1 MANPRA
7 VLPTEFDE
15 AIWHVLNG
23 DGILFA
29 GAGLSRGATN
39 LRNEPF
45 KTASEFADSLA
56 LRVGLPAGTPL
67 SLVADEF
74 AAIQGD
80 DSLIAE
86 LNQEFSTREVAPYHI
101 RIATLPWR
109 RIYTTNYDNVLETAA
124 ARIGRKLVTAT
135 PRDSVSRLPK
145 RDTLCVHLNGSIDR
159 LNRDTVHTELKLTD
173 RSYLSESLPDSPW
186 ATMFRQDIAVART
199 VVFVGYGL
207 SDIDVTRLL
216 VDSAILKSKCFFVL
230 PPSTASATV
239 RRAERLGMI
248 IPATAD
254 DFARTV
260 EERRANGVVSLPRTS
275 FTSFRKYEPDASRA
289 GVVTDEKVFDLFM
302 FGKTD
307 DGAVWSSLHSDS
319 GYVQERRS
327 TAGVLE
333 HLSETPRAVVIHSHL
348 GNGKTIALRVLLA
361 RCRET
366 GWDVFEVTGRTS
378 ELLREAD
385 EILRRPTRTVIVIDD
400 YPSWLDLVRYVSTN
414 GSDQTSLLLSARTP
428 AHDVLLDDLSS
439 ALQSESIPEFSVDR
453 LDNEEVDRFIDVLDR
468 LGLWGKQSA
477 LPLQSKRNV
486 IVRDCNRQI
495 SAVLLR
501 IFDAPQILARFDKL
515 LSILK
520 EKRDYYD
527 VVAAILVLNVLNQS
541 SSLNVL
547 ADLCEGNV
555 IADSRFRQNEVVRQL
570 LDFESGEIVARSSV
584 AAQYLLRRLAD
595 ASLVSDVISRL
606 ARRAD
611 KAAAAAPHYRA
622 LLKEL
627 VRFSNLKILLGN
639 DDSGPAALRL
649 YESIKHLYGFRRN
662 PLFWLQYAIAALF
675 TGDLPRA
682 DKYFDTAYSFANE
695 YKVRFG
701 EYDTFQI
708 DNHYAR
714 HLLMTAIDRGDI
726 SKFMQYF
733 RRARKILTQQLKSE
747 RLHYPYRVAK
757 LYYDLYAAFED
768 SLTPADAG
776 EIARAAQFVISRSD
790 ALPPDRQRH
799 KYVKECREGMNYV
812 VTHFAAN
819 FAAKNPE

>member
-1 MANPRA
+1 
-7 VLPTEFDE
+7 
-15 AIWHVLNG
+15 
-23 DGILFA
+23 
-29 GAGLSRGATN
+29 
-39 LRNEPF
+39 
-45 KTASEFADSLA
+45 
-56 LRVGLPAGTPL
+56 
-67 SLVADEF
+67 
-74 AAIQGD
+74 
-80 DSLIAE
+80 
-86 LNQEFSTREVAPYHI
+86 
-101 RIATLPWR
+101 
-109 RIYTTNYDNVLETAA
+109 
-124 ARIGRKLVTAT
+124 
-135 PRDSVSRLPK
+135 
-145 RDTLCVHLNGSIDR
+145 
-159 LNRDTVHTELKLTD
+159 
-173 RSYLSESLPDSPW
+173 
-186 ATMFRQDIAVART
+186 MFRQDIAVARS

-216 VDSAILKSKCFFVL
+216 VDAATLKGKCFFVL
-230 PPSTASATV
+230 PPATAAATK
-239 RRAERLGMI
+239 RRAERLGTI
-248 IPATAD
+248 IPDTANE
-254 DFARTV
+254 FARAV
-260 EERRANGVVSLPRTS
+260 EERRGKGVVSLPRTS
-275 FTSFRKYEPDASRA
+275 FTSFRKYEPDASLA

-302 FGKTD
+302 LGKTN

-327 TAGVLE
+327 TVGVLE
-333 HLSETPRAVVIHSHL
+333 RLSQTPRAVVIHSHL

-361 RCRET
+361 RCREA

-414 GSDQTSLLLSARTP
+414 ASDQVSMLLTARTP

-453 LDNEEVDRFIDVLDR
+453 LDNEEVDHFIEVLDR

-477 LPLQSKRNV
+477 LVLQSKRNV

-501 IFDAPQILARFDKL
+501 IFDSPQILARFDKL
-515 LSILK
+515 LSILR

-611 KAAAAAPHYRA
+611 KALSAAPHYRG

-627 VRFSNLKILLGN
+627 VRFSNLKMLLGK

-649 YESIKHLYGFRRN
+649 YESIKHLYSFRRN

-675 TGDLPRA
+675 TGDLSRA
-682 DKYFDTAYSFANE
+682 DKYFDTAYAFAKQ
-695 YKVRFG
+695 YKVKYG

-714 HLLMTAIDRGDI
+714 HLLVTAIERGDV
-726 SKFMQYF
+726 SGFMQYF

-747 RLHYPYRVAK
+747 RLHYPYRVAQ
-757 LYYDLYAAFED
+757 LYYGLYAEFEE
-768 SLTPADAG
+768 SLTQPDAG

-790 ALPPDRQRH
+790 ALPPERQRH
-799 KYVKECREGMNYV
+799 KYVKECREGMNYII
-812 VTHFAAN
+812 THYAAN
-819 FAAKNPE
+819 FAAKTPA